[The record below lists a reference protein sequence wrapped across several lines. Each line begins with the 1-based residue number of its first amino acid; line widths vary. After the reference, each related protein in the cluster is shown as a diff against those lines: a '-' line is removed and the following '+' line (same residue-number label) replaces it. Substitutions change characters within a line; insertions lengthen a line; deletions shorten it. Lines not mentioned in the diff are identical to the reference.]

1 MGCARKTSAIKI
13 IKKNN
18 NNNKGCVLNILDTES
33 FEKGFFLNNKY

>member
-13 IKKNN
+13 IKKKKNNN

-33 FEKGFFLNNKY
+33 FEKGFF